1 MDAAAKRAQGLK
13 QGYRIAFLASTLTL
27 VIAAM
32 KALVGYIFDVDV
44 LIADALHSGADLI
57 AVFASGFGLWLATRK
72 KSARFPYGL
81 YRAETLATLL
91 IGGGVAWAGVE
102 LFRNGIEKL
111 FKTPAMK
118 SFPVIPMAAGIV
130 SVIVALILAMKEKK
144 TGERI
149 NSQSLLINA
158 RESFLD
164 IFVSVVVLLGIL
176 MDFLRIP
183 YVEGGIIIGISLLVF
198 WLGLKSIWTSLM
210 VLMDA
215 SLEPE
220 LQSEIQEKINQIY
233 GVKGVGEVRI
243 RLSGPF
249 RLVEC
254 RIFTSSTLP
263 LYKSHEL
270 ADKVEDFIE
279 QKYSH
284 IESVFVHVE
293 PAREEVVTAI
303 IPVSE
308 IEGLHSRV
316 HGQFGRSPYFI
327 IMKLHG
333 EHTEIEDFYM
343 NEFLTEKRHIGIK
356 VIKAVI
362 NHKLD
367 ILFTSRIGELSF
379 YMLKE
384 NFVDIYQISAGHT
397 VQEVLELYRHGA
409 LKKITRPTHLLEEAT
424 IENEKQ

>member
-1 MDAAAKRAQGLK
+1 VRDFPA
-13 QGYRIAFLASTLTL
+13 IPIVAS
-27 VIAAM
+27 
-32 KALVGYIFDVDV
+32 
-44 LIADALHSGADLI
+44 
-57 AVFASGFGLWLATRK
+57 
-72 KSARFPYGL
+72 
-81 YRAETLATLL
+81 
-91 IGGGVAWAGVE
+91 
-102 LFRNGIEKL
+102 
-111 FKTPAMK
+111 
-118 SFPVIPMAAGIV
+118 IV
-130 SVIVALILAMKEKK
+130 SVILALILALKEKK

-164 IFVSVVVLLGIL
+164 IFVSLVVLLGIL
-176 MDFLRIP
+176 LDFFRIP

-243 RLSGPF
+243 RQSGPF
-249 RLVEC
+249 RMVEC

-279 QKYSH
+279 QNYSH

-303 IPVSE
+303 IPVRE
-308 IEGLHSRV
+308 IEGLRSRV
-316 HGQFGRSPYFI
+316 YGHFGRSPYFI

-333 EHTEIEDFYM
+333 EDTEIEDFYM
-343 NEFLTEKRHIGIK
+343 NEFLEEKRHIGIK

-362 NHKLD
+362 SHKLD

-384 NFVDIYQISAGHT
+384 NFVDIYQIRADQT
-397 VQEVLELYRHGA
+397 VEEVLELYRRGA
-409 LKKITRPTHLLEEAT
+409 LKKITKPTHPLEEAR
-424 IENEKQ
+424 IESEEQ